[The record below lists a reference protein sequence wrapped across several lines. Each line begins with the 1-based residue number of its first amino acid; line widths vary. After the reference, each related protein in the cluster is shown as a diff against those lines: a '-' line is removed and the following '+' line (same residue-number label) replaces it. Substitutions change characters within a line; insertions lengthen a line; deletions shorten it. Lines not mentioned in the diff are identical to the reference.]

1 MIGRAAVEP
10 PLRVGL
16 IGYGLAGATF
26 HAPLIRVRPDLQL
39 SSIVT
44 KDLER
49 RARAHHD
56 HPDAQLL
63 STPKELWAR
72 AADHDLIIVATPN
85 SSHAPLAEAA
95 IDAGLNVVVDKPL
108 AVTSAQGRSLVEH
121 AVARGVLLTVFQNRR
136 WDGDFRTV
144 RNLLDDGELGAVIRF
159 ESRFE
164 RWRPAV
170 RAGAWREQAAPEE
183 GGGLLYDLGSH
194 LIDQAN
200 VLFGQPRLV
209 YAELEQHRQGA
220 QVDDDTFVALTYKGG
235 VRAHLWM
242 SAVAAA
248 PGPRFRVLGLSGMYE
263 KHGLDPQEEALRQ
276 GISPDRSNWGTEPPD
291 RWGTLSDGEISRP
304 IETVPGAYPEFYA
317 HVARALREG
326 KPPPVDP
333 IDAVR
338 TLEVIEAARRS
349 ATLGTTVPLAPAN

>member
-1 MIGRAAVEP
+1 MIGRAPNRP

-26 HAPLIRVRPDLQL
+26 HAPLIRVTPDLQL
-39 SSIVT
+39 TSIVT
-44 KDLER
+44 KDPER

-63 STPKELWAR
+63 SAPEELWAR
-72 AADHDLIIVATPN
+72 AADHDLIVVATPN
-85 SSHAPLAEAA
+85 ISHAPLAEAA

-108 AVTSAQGRSLVEH
+108 AVTAAQGRSLVEH
-121 AVARGVLLTVFQNRR
+121 ADAGGVLLTVFQNRR
-136 WDGDFRTV
+136 WDGDFLTV
-144 RNLLDDGELGAVIRF
+144 RKLLEEGSLGAVTRF

-170 RAGAWREQAAPEE
+170 RADAWRERAAPEE
-183 GGGLLYDLGSH
+183 AGGLLYDLGSH

-200 VLFGQPRLV
+200 VLFGQPLSV
-209 YAELEQHRQGA
+209 YAELDTRREGA
-220 QVDDDTFVALTYKGG
+220 QVDDDTFVALTYAGG

-248 PGPRFRVLGLSGMYE
+248 PGPRFRVLGLSGAYE
-263 KHGLDPQEEALRQ
+263 KHGLDPQEDALRS
-276 GISPDRSNWGTEPPD
+276 GLAPDQSDWGREVPD
-291 RWGTLSDGEISRP
+291 RWGTFTDGETSRQ
-304 IETVPGAYPEFYA
+304 IETSPGAYPKFYA
-317 HVARALREG
+317 RVARALRESEA
-326 KPPPVDP
+326 PPVDP
-333 IDAVR
+333 MDAVR

-349 ATLGTTVPLAPAN
+349 AMTGTTVPAH